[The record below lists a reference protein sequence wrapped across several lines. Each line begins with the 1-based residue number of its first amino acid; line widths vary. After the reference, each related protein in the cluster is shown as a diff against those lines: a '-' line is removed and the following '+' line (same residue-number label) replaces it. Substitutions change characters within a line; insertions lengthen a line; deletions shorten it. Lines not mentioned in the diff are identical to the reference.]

1 MALLPLA
8 RNDSTRRISL
18 TKVLKYMAAGEPV
31 VSTRITDIVELYG
44 TMVGLGDSPDEF
56 VAACDAALAAA
67 DDAKTRRQEVFRGV
81 LARTSWDAT
90 AGTMAELI
98 EAAARVKTARP
109 TASETREVQFASRR
123 SAPIPESAPVVVIG
137 AGPTGLSAAYHP
149 GEDAVLLEANGTV
162 GGWCR
167 SLVDSGL
174 RSTGPATSC
183 SRTTRTS
190 TRCTSSCFATTSIGR
205 TGRRGFTART
215 YTPATRS
222 RGRCTACR
230 RRSSRNASSGRLR
243 HGSGA
248 SPSRPIRNR
257 SPMAPP

>member
-56 VAACDAALAAA
+56 VAACDAALAAT

-98 EAAARVKTARP
+98 EAAARV
-109 TASETREVQFASRR
+109 
-123 SAPIPESAPVVVIG
+123 
-137 AGPTGLSAAYHP
+137 
-149 GEDAVLLEANGTV
+149 
-162 GGWCR
+162 
-167 SLVDSGL
+167 
-174 RSTGPATSC
+174 
-183 SRTTRTS
+183 
-190 TRCTSSCFATTSIGR
+190 
-205 TGRRGFTART
+205 
-215 YTPATRS
+215 
-222 RGRCTACR
+222 
-230 RRSSRNASSGRLR
+230 
-243 HGSGA
+243 
-248 SPSRPIRNR
+248 
-257 SPMAPP
+257 